1 MPAPGL
7 LSNVARSMLDLH
19 REVVIFRPISISA
32 THQKTMTSTHC
43 RSERWKEDAA
53 GNRRWL
59 RDYCQPTDTDDDNE
73 VHETLI
79 CSCHQWRGP
88 GAALSAGSEIGDVV
102 ADRRSLVARGVLRI
116 PEGLLPIVAIADV
129 VVLVKDILLPI
140 DTLVGWAQAGWSR
153 SSGWA

>member
-1 MPAPGL
+1 MGRL
-7 LSNVARSMLDLH
+7 LRL
-19 REVVIFRPISISA
+19 
-32 THQKTMTSTHC
+32 
-43 RSERWKEDAA
+43 
-53 GNRRWL
+53 
-59 RDYCQPTDTDDDNE
+59 TDTDDGNE
-73 VHETLI
+73 VHETLVF
-79 CSCHQWRGP
+79 SCHKRRGP